1 MRISDWS
8 SDVCSSDLQV
18 STAISDYEI
27 DSYAVFG
34 QATLHLGEKFEVT
47 LGGRYTRDEKRA
59 VQQGLHTRTG
69 VPLVAVPFAVDNSA
83 TYESFDPHVVSTYKF
98 SPDASIYA
106 SFSTGFQTGRSEE
119 RRVGNEYD
127 STCK

>member
-59 VQQGLHTRTG
+59 VQQGLNTRPG

-83 TYESFDPHVVSTYKF
+83 NYESFDPRVVATYKF
-98 SPDASIYA
+98 SPDTSKIGRAS
-106 SFSTGFQTGRSEE
+106 SRE
-119 RRVGNEYD
+119 RVCEY
-127 STCK
+127 T